1 MMMHDEMPFVPRDLV
16 DYLDAIYTLQYFVDA
31 DMDNNDMRM
40 GYMQGVT
47 EVLSILRNLA
57 ERKDD

>member
-1 MMMHDEMPFVPRDLV
+1 MMHDEMPFVPRDLV
-16 DYLDAIYTLQYFVDA
+16 DYLDAIYTPAFFVNA
-31 DMDNNDMRM
+31 DVDNNDVRM

-47 EVLSILRNLA
+47 EVLSVLRNLA

>member
-31 DMDNNDMRM
+31 DMDNSDMRM